1 MLAAF
6 VFPLLGAFSNASVR
20 PSPRELSEEELT
32 PSSRVGPRGQMLVIH
47 ADTIGREGYRNFSRS
62 SGIKALCVR
71 RSFENVRQAE
81 SALADPG
88 LGAGL
93 FPNDSSDSRES
104 RGSSFGWPPFTILYG
119 PSPYNAWQ

>member
-6 VFPLLGAFSNASVR
+6 VFPLWMHSPTPLR

-32 PSSRVGPRGQMLVIH
+32 PSSRVGPRGQMLVIY
-47 ADTIGREGYRNFSRS
+47 ADTIGREGCCNFSRS
-62 SGIKALCVR
+62 VVSADPLK
-71 RSFENVRQAE
+71 NVRQPE

-88 LGAGL
+88 LGTGL

-104 RGSSFGWPPFTILYG
+104 RGSSFGWLPFTG
-119 PSPYNAWQ
+119 R